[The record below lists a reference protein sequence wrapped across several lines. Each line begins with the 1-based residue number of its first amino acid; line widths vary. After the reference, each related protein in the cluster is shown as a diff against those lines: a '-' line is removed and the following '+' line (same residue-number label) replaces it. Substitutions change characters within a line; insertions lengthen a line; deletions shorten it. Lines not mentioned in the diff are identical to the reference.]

1 MKILIAPDSYK
12 GCLSAAG
19 VARAMAFGC
28 RTALRAMGR
37 DPEGCLVTIPLAD
50 GGEGTVEALVAATGG
65 KIVKHT
71 ATGPCGSP
79 VRGFYGILGDGETA
93 VIEVAAVSGLTL
105 VPEEQRNPL
114 LTTSLGTGELIRAAL
129 DKGIKGLII
138 GLGGSA
144 TNDGGMGIL
153 TALGVKFLDAQG
165 QPLQGRGADL
175 LEVADLDTRGLDP
188 RLAGLEIILACDV
201 TNPFYGPQGAAFV
214 YAPQKGADSKT
225 VRLLD
230 KGLANLA
237 GVFGRRLGV
246 DVQEVRGAGAA
257 GGIGG
262 GLTAVLGAKFR
273 PGVEVVMEAAGLT
286 EILPQ
291 MDLVLTGEGRTDRQT
306 AYGKAPVG
314 LAQLAAAYGKPVVCL
329 SGSLGEGYP
338 EVLNHGISA
347 VFSVLPRPMSLEEA
361 QAGAARYIQ
370 ETAEM
375 IVRLYLGKNDK

>member
-19 VARAMAFGC
+19 VAQAMAFGC
-28 RTALRAMGR
+28 RTALEAMGR
-37 DPEGCLVTIPLAD
+37 NPEGRLVAIPLAD
-50 GGEGTVEALVAATGG
+50 GGEGTVEALVTATGG
-65 KIVKHT
+65 KIIYHT

-79 VRGFYGILGDGETA
+79 VQGFYGILGDGETA
-93 VIEVAAVSGLTL
+93 VVEVAAASGLTL
-105 VPEEQRNPL
+105 VPAEQRNPM
-114 LTTSLGTGELIRAAL
+114 LTTSLGTGELIRAVL
-129 DKGIKGLII
+129 DKGISKLLI

-153 TALGVKFLDAQG
+153 SALGVKFLDGQG
-165 QPLQGRGADL
+165 QPLQGRGTDL
-175 LEVADLDTRGLDP
+175 LQVTALDTRGLDP
-188 RLAGLEIILACDV
+188 RLDDLEMILACDV
-201 TNPFYGPQGAAFV
+201 TNPFHGPQGAAFV

-230 KGLANLA
+230 EGLDNLA
-237 GVFGRRLGV
+237 GVFRRQMGV
-246 DVQEVRGAGAA
+246 DVQAIPGAGAA

-273 PGVEVVMEAAGLT
+273 PGIEVVMEAARLT
-286 EILPQ
+286 ETLPQ
-291 MDLVLTGEGRTDRQT
+291 VELVLTGEGRTDRQT

-338 EVLNHGISA
+338 EVLNQGISA
-347 VFSVLPRPMSLEEA
+347 VFSILPRPMSLEEA
-361 QAGAARYIQ
+361 QSGAARYIQ

-375 IVRLYLGKNDK
+375 IVRLYLSKV